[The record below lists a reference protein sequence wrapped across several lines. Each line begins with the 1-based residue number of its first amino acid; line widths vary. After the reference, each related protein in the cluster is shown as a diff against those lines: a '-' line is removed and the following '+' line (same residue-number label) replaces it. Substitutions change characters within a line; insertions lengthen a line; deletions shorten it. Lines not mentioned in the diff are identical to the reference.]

1 MRRRR
6 ACSSCATATARWT
19 RSPPRSLSATPGRT
33 SATTSASSSA
43 GWSSTGWWSMPPP
56 RPYTLV
62 AELSYRCPLHCPYC
76 SNPVAIGGERFRDEL
91 ATGHWT
97 RVFGEAR
104 ALGVLQLALTGGEPM
119 VRRDLDELAAAARA
133 AGLYS
138 TLVTAGIHFTRERA
152 AQLKE
157 AGLDHVQVSVQSPDP
172 AENDLIAGTRSFAK
186 KLAAA
191 RAAREL
197 GLPLTINC
205 VLHRQN
211 LDRIEEI
218 LALAEELD
226 AQRLELANTQYYGWA
241 AVNQRALL
249 PTREQLERGEVAVQ
263 RFRER
268 VGPRITVLWV
278 LPDYFEDLPKPCA
291 GGWARSLIVVAPN
304 GEAMPCHAASTIPG
318 LDFPSVREHSL
329 GWIWNESDVF
339 GRFRGTDW
347 MQEPCRSCPL
357 ARKEEDFGGCRCQ
370 ALRLAGDAAA
380 TDPVCRYSPHHG
392 AVVAAREEAQGAEF
406 VYRSTRRVAS

>member
-1 MRRRR
+1 
-6 ACSSCATATARWT
+6 
-19 RSPPRSLSATPGRT
+19 
-33 SATTSASSSA
+33 
-43 GWSSTGWWSMPPP
+43 MPPP

-76 SNPVAIGGERFRDEL
+76 SNPVAITGERYRDEL
-91 ATGHWT
+91 ATEDWS
-97 RVFGEAR
+97 RVFRQAR

-119 VRRDLDELAAAARA
+119 VRRDLDELVAAART

-138 TLVTAGIHFTRERA
+138 TLVTAGIHLTPERA
-152 AQLKE
+152 ARLKE
-157 AGLDHVQVSVQSPDP
+157 AGLDHVQVSIQSPDP
-172 AENDLIAGTRSFAK
+172 IENDRIAGVRSFEK

-197 GLPLTINC
+197 GFPLTINC

-218 LALAEELD
+218 LTLAEELD

-241 AVNQRALL
+241 VVNQQALL
-249 PTREQLERGEVAVQ
+249 PTREQLERGEEAVQ

-268 VGPRITVLWV
+268 VGPKITVLWV
-278 LPDYFEDLPKPCA
+278 LPDYFEDLPKPCV
-291 GGWARSLIVVAPN
+291 GGWARSLIVVAPS

-318 LDFPSVREHSL
+318 LVFPNVREHSL
-329 GWIWNESDVF
+329 DWIWHEADAF
-339 GRFRGTDW
+339 RRFRGTDW

-357 ARKEEDFGGCRCQ
+357 GRQEEDWGGCRCQ
-370 ALRLAGDAAA
+370 ALRLTGDAAA
-380 TDPVCRYSPHHG
+380 TDPVCRFSPHHHT
-392 AVVAAREEAQGAEF
+392 VVAAREEAPSETF
-406 VYRSTRRVAS
+406 TYRTTRRPAARRLASSTSMRTP